1 MTAPIIV
8 WFRHDLRLHDNQA
21 LDWVITLAEKHQA
34 PIIPIVLLDNR
45 PHQDWP
51 MGGAIRWWL
60 HHALVDFNQ
69 QLEQAGN
76 RLWVIPYSTDI
87 THLWSTLI
95 ETTRPQAVVWARG
108 YEPAMRQDDAD
119 VLALLKSTGVDGY
132 QTPGSVLF
140 EPQTIE
146 NKSGNP
152 FQVFT
157 AFWRHCLSLPV
168 SLRPIIPAPD
178 NIPAT
183 ALPEAFIALSA
194 SHDKWNVLP
203 TIPWDDGFYATWTP
217 TREGALKR
225 LDQFLAGAIT
235 SYPTQRDV
243 PSVDGTST
251 MSPYLH
257 FGQISPHE
265 IWHATR
271 KRFPDAIEVSGKR
284 GFEVFL
290 REIGWREF
298 AMHLLYHF
306 DHTPLN
312 PLRAD
317 FDAFPWEA
325 NPEALKRW
333 QQGLTGY
340 PIVDAG
346 MRQLW
351 HTGWMHN
358 RVRMI
363 VASFLVK
370 DLRIHWVEGAHWFW
384 DTLVDADLAS
394 NTLGWQWTAGC
405 GADAAPYFRVFN
417 PTLQGEKFD
426 PEGAYVRRWVPE
438 LAGLPN
444 KVIHQPWNALPLDL
458 HQAGVVLGE
467 TYPEP
472 IVDHKIAKDKALA
485 AFAMVKKSREQTVSS
500 N

>member
-8 WFRHDLRLHDNQA
+8 WFRNDLRIEDNQA
-21 LDWVITLAEKHQA
+21 LDWAMALAKKHQA
-34 PIIPIVLLDNR
+34 PIIPVYLIDNR
-45 PHQDWP
+45 LTSLEWS
-51 MGGAIRWWL
+51 MGGATRWWL
-60 HHALVDFNQ
+60 HHALVDLNQ
-69 QLEQAGN
+69 RLEQTGN
-76 RLWVIPYSTDI
+76 HLWVMHQTDSCQVI
-87 THLWSTLI
+87 WQSLI
-95 ETTRPQAVVWARG
+95 KTVNPQAVVWARG
-108 YEPAMRQDDAD
+108 YEPQMRQDDRD
-119 VLALLKSTGVDGY
+119 LVALLKSLSVDGY

-146 NKSGNP
+146 NKSGKP

-168 SLRPIIPAPD
+168 SMRPVIPAPTH
-178 NIPAT
+178 IPSAQIPDTFRALCCDST
-183 ALPEAFIALSA
+183 AWKL
-194 SHDKWNVLP
+194 LP
-203 TIPWDDGFYATWTP
+203 TIAWDGGFKSTWTP
-217 TREGALKR
+217 TREGALDQ
-225 LDQFLAGAIT
+225 LNQFLSGPIQA
-235 SYPTQRDV
+235 YPTNRDI
-243 PSVDGTST
+243 PSVGGTSLL
-251 MSPYLH
+251 SPYLH

-271 KRFPDAIEVSGKR
+271 ERFPEAIEVSGKR
-284 GFEVFL
+284 GFDVFL
-290 REIGWREF
+290 REVGWREF
-298 AMHLLYHF
+298 AVHLLYHF
-306 DHTPLN
+306 DHTPLK
-312 PLRAD
+312 PLRED
-317 FDAFPWEA
+317 FEAFPWEQ

-333 QQGLTGY
+333 QKGLTGY

-370 DLRIHWVEGAHWFW
+370 DLRIHWVEGARWFW

-426 PEGAYVRRWVPE
+426 PDGSYVRRWVPE

-444 KVIHQPWNALPLDL
+444 NMIHQPWNALPLVL

-485 AFAMVKKSREQTVSS
+485 AFAAIKKNKDMPVSP
-500 N
+500 